1 MPVVHKIFAAA
12 TERGEVD
19 PGRLT
24 PRIRA
29 LPVDLLR
36 NEILTS
42 LQPMPD
48 EGIDEI
54 VDTIVLP
61 LVRPAE
67 AAGDERQT

>member
-1 MPVVHKIFAAA
+1 
-12 TERGEVD
+12 
-19 PGRLT
+19 
-24 PRIRA
+24 
-29 LPVDLLR
+29 
-36 NEILTS
+36 
-42 LQPMPD
+42 MPD